1 MKWLTNS
8 GVELVIGVCL
18 GALAVLYGLFVRKGP
33 KADMAQTLRYF
44 NDVLALLA
52 DNTGGNISAVDVRDS
67 LASLFQGG
75 GLVSS
80 DTPIVLPMTN
90 GAWTA
95 INPLLVAPYLGA
107 GLWRADDNLTPDY
120 AQLPD
125 TVVPAGFQKA
135 AWLVQMHLVKATSGT
150 DSYVA
155 SLTRNGVNMGQ
166 AVRCS
171 STHQRR
177 RTLPSAGCL
186 LRPWMTAQRT
196 ASACTQTA
204 LTMT

>member
-1 MKWLTNS
+1 
-8 GVELVIGVCL
+8 
-18 GALAVLYGLFVRKGP
+18 
-33 KADMAQTLRYF
+33 MAQTLRYF

-95 INPLLVAPYLGA
+95 INPLLVAPYVGA
-107 GLWRADDNLTPDY
+107 GLWRADGNNNLTPDY

-135 AWLVQMHLVKATSGT
+135 ASWLVQMHLVKATSGT

-166 AVRCS
+166 AVPIYFDTS
-171 STHQRR
+171 EAQSVDISWLSVEALDDGAAYGVSLYADGTDDDV
-177 RTLPSAGCL
+177 TLDYF
-186 LRPWMTAQRT
+186 
-196 ASACTQTA
+196 
-204 LTMT
+204 TMTVFDNQLRSGA